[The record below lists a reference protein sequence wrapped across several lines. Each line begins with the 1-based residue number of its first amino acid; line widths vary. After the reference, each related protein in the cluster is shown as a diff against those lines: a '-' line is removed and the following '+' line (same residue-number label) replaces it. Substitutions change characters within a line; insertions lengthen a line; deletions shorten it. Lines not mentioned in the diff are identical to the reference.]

1 MTKNIDAKISIVYI
15 IDKQGEL
22 ENSKEQQ
29 ADNTTEGN
37 RTMTSSNIYIELTN
51 GDRKYLKPS
60 QVDIM
65 NYDNNH
71 GYDVWAMVDG
81 DVELLFASKEERDEF
96 MNDNGLIPES
106 WPGTWEYDIECDI
119 HRGSYDTIGGYYD
132 KNTVKVI

>member
-1 MTKNIDAKISIVYI
+1 M
-15 IDKQGEL
+15 
-22 ENSKEQQ
+22 
-29 ADNTTEGN
+29 
-37 RTMTSSNIYIELTN
+37 RTSDIYIELTN

-81 DVELLFASKEERDEF
+81 DTELLFASKEERDEF
-96 MNDNGLIPES
+96 MEDNGLLPES

-119 HRGSYDTIGGYYD
+119 HRGTYDVIGGYYD
-132 KNTVKVI
+132 KNTVRVI